1 MEAVINDKKPHSP
14 FFQRHNTIFKI
25 NIRSAEKSAENL
37 ENRLKKLILREAESE
52 ANFDNEE

>member
-1 MEAVINDKKPHSP
+1 MEAIINDKKPHSP
-14 FFQRHNTIFKI
+14 FFRRRNTIFKI